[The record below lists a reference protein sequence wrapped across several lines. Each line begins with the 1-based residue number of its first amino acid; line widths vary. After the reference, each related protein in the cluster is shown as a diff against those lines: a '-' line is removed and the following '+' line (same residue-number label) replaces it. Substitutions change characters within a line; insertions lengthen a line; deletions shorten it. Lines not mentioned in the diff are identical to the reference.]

1 MFKYMEH
8 LLSSAEQN
16 TLHKC
21 VINNKYINEKL
32 DIRKGIVL

>member
-16 TLHKC
+16 DTLHKC
-21 VINNKYINEKL
+21 VINNKYINEKIIYYNIL
-32 DIRKGIVL
+32 W